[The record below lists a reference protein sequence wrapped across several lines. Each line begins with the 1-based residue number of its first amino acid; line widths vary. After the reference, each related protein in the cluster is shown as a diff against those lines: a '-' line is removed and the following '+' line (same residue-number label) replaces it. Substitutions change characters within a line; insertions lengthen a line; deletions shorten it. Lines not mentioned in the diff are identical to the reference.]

1 MNYEHRIKMVE
12 IAVSDYE
19 NIRVLDIEH
28 GNYPSYT
35 IHTLNNIETKYPGYK
50 FFIILGVDTYSSIK
64 KWKDYKII
72 IRKYDMIV
80 YPRIGCF
87 DHPIFN
93 IEKIAFLKAPI
104 IEISSSF
111 IRNNIQKG
119 KNMKYLLHIKVWN
132 YMNKY
137 NLYR

>member
-1 MNYEHRIKMVE
+1 MVE